1 MRLVCQTKAGD
12 QFGIHF
18 VGFRSGQ
25 AADGKGFDLRR
36 INDADGQTGIKQMK
50 REGFAVSAGRFQTN
64 VQASDRVRVKPND
77 ELLKPVC
84 RISKDFMFGFAVFFD

>member
-1 MRLVCQTKAGD
+1 MVCQTKAGD

-25 AADGKGFDLRR
+25 AADGKCFDLRR
-36 INDADGQTGIKQMK
+36 INDADGQSGIKQMNG
-50 REGFAVSAGRFQTN
+50 EGFAVSAGRFQTN
-64 VQASDRVRVKPND
+64 VQTGNRVGVQPND